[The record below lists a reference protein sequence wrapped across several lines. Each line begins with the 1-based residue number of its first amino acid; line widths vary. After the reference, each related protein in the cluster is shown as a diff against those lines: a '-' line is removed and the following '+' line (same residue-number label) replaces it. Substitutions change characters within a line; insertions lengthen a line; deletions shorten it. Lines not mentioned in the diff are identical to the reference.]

1 MYKIML
7 ALHLLTAIFAVG
19 PLVGGATTAVRGLRE
34 GSATATATSARLL
47 KVYSYA
53 SVVVVIFGFGLMS
66 ANDPDHPGHKVA
78 DIGDVWIIVALI
90 LWLFALAEGLVGLVP
105 ALEQASAKLGA
116 GESADALKG
125 KVAMLGGSIA
135 LNYAIIVFL
144 MVYQPG
150 S

>member
-7 ALHLLTAIFAVG
+7 ALHLLAVVFAVG
-19 PLVGGATTAVRGLRE
+19 PLVGAASTAARGLRV
-34 GSATATATSARLL
+34 GDVAATATSARLV
-47 KVYSYA
+47 KIYSYA
-53 SVVVVIFGFGLMS
+53 SVVAVIFGFGLMS

-78 DIGDVWIIVALI
+78 DLGDVWIIIAIV
-90 LWLFALAEGLVGLVP
+90 LWLFALAEGLFGLVP
-105 ALEQASAKLGA
+105 ALEQAATALG
-116 GESADALKG
+116 EQKPIDALRG
-125 KVAMLGGSIA
+125 KVAALGGSIA

>member
-7 ALHLLTAIFAVG
+7 ALHLLAVVFAVG
-19 PLVGGATTAVRGLRE
+19 PLVGAASTAVRGLRV
-34 GSATATATSARLL
+34 GDAATTATSARLV
-47 KVYSYA
+47 KIYSYA
-53 SVVVVIFGFGLMS
+53 SVVAVIFGFGLMS
-66 ANDPDHPGHKVA
+66 ANDPDNPGHKVA
-78 DIGDVWIIVALI
+78 DIADLWIIIAII

-105 ALEQASAKLGA
+105 ALNQAAA
-116 GESADALKG
+116 ALAEGKPVNALRG
-125 KVAMLGGSIA
+125 KVAALGGSIA

>member
-7 ALHLLTAIFAVG
+7 ALHLLAVVFAVG
-19 PLVGGATTAVRGLRE
+19 PLVGAASTAVRGLRT
-34 GSATATATSARLL
+34 GDAAATSTSARL
-47 KVYSYA
+47 VTIYSYA
-53 SVVVVIFGFGLMS
+53 SVVAVIFGMGLMS

-78 DIGDVWIIVALI
+78 DIGDVWILVSLS
-90 LWLFALAEGLVGLVP
+90 LWLFAIVEGLALLVP
-105 ALEQASAKLGA
+105 ALKQAAA
-116 GESADALKG
+116 GLEAGNPVDAFRG

-135 LNYAIIVFL
+135 LNYAVIVFL